1 MAANIEQVLQ
11 ALGQMTEMLRLMAV
25 NQEAQAQQAQ
35 AAAQQ
40 AQQAQPGNR
49 RGDER
54 RGVGLDERYFRRVEK
69 LESHNN
75 WKDSS
80 FQFATAV
87 GAADPQ
93 LKKMMDLVTRAGR
106 NPNWDD
112 IFEDNSDEEILT
124 ASNQI
129 YSALCLLVG
138 GEAMTIVRGVPVGEG
153 WLAWNKIVSR
163 LDPKTPAK
171 ALLSMMAAT
180 QPKKVRDIR
189 DLPSAIED
197 WESKVK
203 IWKEEHNADIDEKI
217 KVALLTSMLP
227 SDIQDYVFPASRQ
240 GRLRQDPG

>member
-1 MAANIEQVLQ
+1 MFCPMAANIEQVLQ

-35 AAAQQ
+35 HAAQQ

-75 WKDSS
+75 WKDFS

-93 LKKMMDLVTRAGR
+93 VKKMLDFVTRASR

-112 IFEDNSDEEILT
+112 IFELYSDRGDLDGLEPDLRGAVPFGGRRGNDDRPWG
-124 ASNQI
+124 ASWRR
-129 YSALCLLVG
+129 LVG
-138 GEAMTIVRGVPVGEG
+138 SE
-153 WLAWNKIVSR
+153 
-163 LDPKTPAK
+163 
-171 ALLSMMAAT
+171 
-180 QPKKVRDIR
+180 
-189 DLPSAIED
+189 
-197 WESKVK
+197 
-203 IWKEEHNADIDEKI
+203 
-217 KVALLTSMLP
+217 
-227 SDIQDYVFPASRQ
+227 QDC
-240 GRLRQDPG
+240 

>member
-1 MAANIEQVLQ
+1 MFCPMATNIEQVLQ

-25 NQEAQAQQAQ
+25 NQEAQAQPAQ

-69 LESHNN
+69 LEPHNN
-75 WKDSS
+75 WKDFS

-93 LKKMMDLVTRAGR
+93 VMKMMDLVTSAGR

-112 IFEDNSDEEILT
+112 IFEDYSDEEILT

-129 YSALCLLVG
+129 YSALSLLVG
-138 GEAMTIVRGVPVGEG
+138 GEAMTIVRG
-153 WLAWNKIVSR
+153 
-163 LDPKTPAK
+163 
-171 ALLSMMAAT
+171 
-180 QPKKVRDIR
+180 
-189 DLPSAIED
+189 SAS
-197 WESKVK
+197 W
-203 IWKEEHNADIDEKI
+203 
-217 KVALLTSMLP
+217 
-227 SDIQDYVFPASRQ
+227 
-240 GRLRQDPG
+240 

>member
-1 MAANIEQVLQ
+1 
-11 ALGQMTEMLRLMAV
+11 MAV

-35 AAAQQ
+35 HAAQQ
-40 AQQAQPGNR
+40 AQQAQPGNG

-69 LESHNN
+69 LESHKN
-75 WKDSS
+75 WKDFS

-93 LKKMMDLVTRAGR
+93 VKKMLGFVARAGR

-112 IFEDNSDEEILT
+112 IFVLYTDEEILT

-129 YSALCLLVG
+129 YAAPSLLVG
-138 GEAMTIVRGVPVGEG
+138 GKAMTIVRRVPVGEG

-163 LDPKTPAK
+163 FDPKTPAN
-171 ALLSMMAAT
+171 ALLAMMAT

-189 DLPSAIED
+189 DLP
-197 WESKVK
+197 
-203 IWKEEHNADIDEKI
+203 
-217 KVALLTSMLP
+217 
-227 SDIQDYVFPASRQ
+227 
-240 GRLRQDPG
+240 